1 MSHRP
6 AAVIV
11 AAIAAALAVLP
22 AAAAPAQP
30 RETLRATVGPGF
42 SIFLRHADGTA
53 VTQLDAGEY
62 AIVVEDKAI
71 EHNFHL
77 LGAGVD
83 QFTSVENVENA
94 TWTVV
99 FADVQIYRFQCDP
112 HSTTMR
118 GSFTVGNVPDP
129 PPPPVVRRL
138 SASVSASAISVK
150 TSSGAEGA
158 RRRRR
163 HLPHR
168 GSGHG
173 EDAELPPHRAR
184 RQQEDDGCRS
194 RPGRRGTC
202 ACGQGST
209 RYRSD
214 KKRRLRGS
222 VHRQVAPLRGLDQA
236 RLRPA
241 GRADVGL
248 TVELGVQLRSEED
261 RPRACS

>member
-42 SIFLRHADGTA
+42 TIFLRHADGTA

-77 LGAGVD
+77 PGAGVD
-83 QFTSVENVENA
+83 QFTSVENVETA

-112 HSTTMR
+112 HSTTMK
-118 GSFTVGNVPDP
+118 GSFKVGNVPDP

-138 SASVSASAISVK
+138 SASVSANAISVK
-150 TSSGAEGA
+150 TSSGAKA
-158 RRRRR
+158 RAVAAGSYRISVRDTAKTQNF
-163 HLPHR
+163 HLTGPGINR
-168 GSGHG
+168 KTAVAGT
-173 EDAELPPHRAR
+173 ARATWNVR
-184 RQQEDDGCRS
+184 LRAGKYS
-194 RPGRRGTC
+194 
-202 ACGQGST
+202 
-209 RYRSD
+209 YRSD

-222 VHRQVAPLRGLDQA
+222 F
-236 RLRPA
+236 
-241 GRADVGL
+241 
-248 TVELGVQLRSEED
+248 TVR
-261 RPRACS
+261 